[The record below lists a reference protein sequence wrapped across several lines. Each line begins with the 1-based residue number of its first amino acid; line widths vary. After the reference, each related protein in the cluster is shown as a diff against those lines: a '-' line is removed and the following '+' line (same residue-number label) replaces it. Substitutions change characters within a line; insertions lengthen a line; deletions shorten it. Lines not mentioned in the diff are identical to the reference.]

1 MRNLGCVLGLLLLAT
16 AMCAGDLRSVIKREA
31 GKCAAAWQRS
41 DYDEMLAF
49 LPPRVI
55 QQSGGRA
62 AMVREFKE
70 QLAQAREYG
79 IEQWDAIPGLP
90 TPPKPIGWWLTS
102 LIPVT
107 VILHHAPLDLT
118 LETHA
123 LGLSADQG
131 KHWYFVPLFRVT
143 QRELDTRFPE
153 FAGKLI
159 IPDDPE
165 PSLAAFR

>member
-62 AMVREFKE
+62 AMVRELKE

-90 TPPKPIGWWLTS
+90 TPPKPIGRWLTS

-107 VILHHAPLDLT
+107 VILHHAP
-118 LETHA
+118 
-123 LGLSADQG
+123 DQG